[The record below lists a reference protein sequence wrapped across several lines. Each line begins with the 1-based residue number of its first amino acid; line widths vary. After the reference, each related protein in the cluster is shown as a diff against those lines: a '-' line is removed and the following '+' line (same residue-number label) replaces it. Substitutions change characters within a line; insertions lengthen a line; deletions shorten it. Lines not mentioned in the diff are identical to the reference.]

1 MLGYSVKS
9 RGIARDIFG
18 SEEGRVVPVNDLNDE
33 NTLLD
38 AFKNLMKNEDTV
50 RKELQDRMPE
60 YIRSAYNAAEVIKK
74 Y

>member
-1 MLGYSVKS
+1 M
-9 RGIARDIFG
+9 
-18 SEEGRVVPVNDLNDE
+18 NDLKDE

-50 RKELQDRMPE
+50 RKELQSRMPE
-60 YIRSAYNAAEVIKK
+60 YIQSAYNAAEVIKK